1 MGPTH
6 PKMGWINVKDFLFHY
21 TSIHTLFI
29 YILRYMLRNR
39 ETLRI
44 IIIKN
49 NKVNLKKK
57 GQARNTYRAKYL
69 AHNAMVEV
77 LE

>member
-1 MGPTH
+1 
-6 PKMGWINVKDFLFHY
+6 
-21 TSIHTLFI
+21 
-29 YILRYMLRNR
+29 MLRNR